1 MIIKKGYIAVASV
14 VAYRLQDTVVCLIK
28 SFDQELTEFGLYKG
42 RQLSSAKDEI
52 SLLFERKYDPL
63 RKY

>member
-1 MIIKKGYIAVASV
+1 MIIKKGYIAAASI

-28 SFDQELTEFGLYKG
+28 SFDQELHVTEFGLYKG

-52 SLLFERKYDPL
+52 
-63 RKY
+63 